1 MRHIL
6 KELGLSSARIKQTS
20 SDCVMPSRSSIVS
33 KLVLSSQAHLM
44 ASEMSAGVKRE
55 KVMERLLGMSSE

>member
-1 MRHIL
+1 
-6 KELGLSSARIKQTS
+6 
-20 SDCVMPSRSSIVS
+20 MPSRSSIVS

-55 KVMERLLGMSSE
+55 KVEERLLGMSSE